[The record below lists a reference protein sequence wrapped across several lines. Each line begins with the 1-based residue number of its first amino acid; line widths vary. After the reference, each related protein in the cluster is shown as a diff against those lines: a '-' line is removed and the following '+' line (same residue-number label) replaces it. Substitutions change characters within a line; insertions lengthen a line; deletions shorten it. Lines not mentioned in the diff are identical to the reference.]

1 MDTIKNYVES
11 VFANLPKTPEV
22 LEQKNA
28 MLNSMQNKYQQLK
41 SDGKS
46 EHEAISTAIAAHG
59 NIDDFTKSDIPNAPA
74 ATIENEVFLTSEQV
88 DEYIDHRHHFAWAMA
103 TGVFLCIMGPASLFL
118 GQYLTGYR
126 NGQGVRTSE
135 LLDILTLV
143 PLFIFIAA
151 GVALFI
157 LYGMKEQQFELEHK
171 RIQIDSTTYTRL
183 KAEHKTFR
191 PRLAVAIAIG
201 VALCILAPVSMLL
214 SVVLLGEDNALSLVF
229 LLSFIAIG
237 VFLFIFYGIQDETYE
252 KLLSIGEFAK
262 DKAEKNKVVGI
273 VARLPAGSRNLFDC
287 RFRLLRLG
295 ERLDH
300 LSNRRHPLWD
310 FCNGV
315 QRLRGFEEEQV
326 ILWDKKEKETRTYRQ
341 FPSLFLLS
349 C

>member
-22 LEQKNA
+22 LDQKNA

-41 SDGKS
+41 SEGKS
-46 EHEAISTAIAAHG
+46 EHEAISAAIAAHG
-59 NIDDFTKSDIPNAPA
+59 NVDDYTVSDIPTEPA
-74 ATIENEVFLTSEQV
+74 ENFQNEVYLTPEQV

-118 GQYLTGYR
+118 GQYLAGYR
-126 NGQGVRTSE
+126 NGQGGRTSD
-135 LLDILTLV
+135 LMDILTLV
-143 PLFIFIAA
+143 PLFIFVAA

-157 LYGMKEQQFELEHK
+157 LYGMKEQHFELEEK
-171 RIQIDSTTYTRL
+171 RVKLDSTTYARL
-183 KAEHKTFR
+183 KADHKAFR
-191 PRLAVAIAIG
+191 PRLAVAVAIG

-214 SVVLLGEDNALSLVF
+214 SVVLLGEDNGLSLVF

-273 VARLPAGSRNLFDC
+273 VAGVVFPLAAAIYLIAGFVYYAWASAWIIFPIVGILFGI
-287 RFRLLRLG
+287 FATVY
-295 ERLDH
+295 
-300 LSNRRHPLWD
+300 
-310 FCNGV
+310 NGYMD
-315 QRLRGFEEEQV
+315 L
-326 ILWDKKEKETRTYRQ
+326 KKKK
-341 FPSLFLLS
+341 
-349 C
+349 